1 MRRVLVCHRTWRKPS
16 SSMYKQLKKDVVKR
30 HSIWE
35 SYMRQTKESP
45 KTTNKQQSGMLKPLR
60 FITHQQK
67 VNAESAC

>member
-1 MRRVLVCHRTWRKPS
+1 
-16 SSMYKQLKKDVVKR
+16 MYKQLKKDVVKR

-35 SYMRQTKESP
+35 SYMRKAKESP

-67 VNAESAC
+67 VNAVPAC